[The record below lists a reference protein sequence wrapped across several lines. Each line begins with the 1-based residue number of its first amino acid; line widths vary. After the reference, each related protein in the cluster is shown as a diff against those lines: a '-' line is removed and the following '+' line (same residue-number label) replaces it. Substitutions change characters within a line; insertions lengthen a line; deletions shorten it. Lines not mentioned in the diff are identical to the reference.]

1 MIRAVI
7 LTHGTLGQELMA
19 GVQGVLGPQADVTVL
34 SNNGM
39 SLDQIIQ
46 AAQSTLSGDSL
57 IFFVDFCGGSPY
69 VACKTLQQVHPECAI
84 ISGVN
89 MPMLFSFFTKR
100 NQLPFKEL
108 AEIVESDAH
117 RGIQRISS

>member
-1 MIRAVI
+1 MVRAVI
-7 LTHGTLGQELMA
+7 LTHGTLGKELMA
-19 GVQGVLGPQADVTVL
+19 VVEGVLGPQSDADVL
-34 SNNGM
+34 SNFGM

-46 AAQSTLSGDSL
+46 SAQSTLSGDSL

-69 VACKTLQQVHPECAI
+69 VACKTLQQSHPECAV

-100 NQLPFKEL
+100 SQLTFQALVEM
-108 AEIVESDAH
+108 VESDGH

>member
-1 MIRAVI
+1 MVRAVI
-7 LTHGTLGQELMA
+7 VTHGTLGNELMGA
-19 GVQGVLGPQADVTVL
+19 VQNVLGPQGDVDVV

-39 SLDQIIQ
+39 SLDQIIT
-46 AAQSTLSGDSL
+46 AAQSSLSGGSL
-57 IFFVDFCGGSPY
+57 VFFVDFCGGSPY
-69 VACKTLQQVHPECAI
+69 VACKTLQQNHPECAI

-100 NQLPFKEL
+100 SQLPFKDLVEM
-108 AEIVESDAH
+108 VESDAH

>member
-100 NQLPFKEL
+100 NQLSFREL
-108 AEIVESDAH
+108 VEIVESDAH

>member
-1 MIRAVI
+1 MVRAVI
-7 LTHGTLGQELMA
+7 LTHGTLGAVLLA
-19 GVQGVLGPQADVTVL
+19 TVQGVLGPQADVQVL
-34 SNNGM
+34 SNEGL
-39 SLDQIIQ
+39 SLDQIIH
-46 AAQSTLSGDSL
+46 AVQSTLSGGPL

-100 NQLPFKEL
+100 EQLAFSEL
-108 AEIVESDAH
+108 VTMVESDAH

>member
-1 MIRAVI
+1 MVRGVI
-7 LTHGTLGQELMA
+7 LTHGTLGRELMA
-19 GVQGVLGPQADVTVL
+19 SVQNVLGPQTDVDVL
-34 SNNGM
+34 SNEGM
-39 SLDQIIQ
+39 SLEQITQTAQ
-46 AAQSTLSGDSL
+46 ATLSGTSL

-69 VACKTLQQVHPECAI
+69 VACKTLQQLHPECAV

-100 NQLPFKEL
+100 EQLGFQQLVET
-108 AEIVESDAH
+108 VESDGH